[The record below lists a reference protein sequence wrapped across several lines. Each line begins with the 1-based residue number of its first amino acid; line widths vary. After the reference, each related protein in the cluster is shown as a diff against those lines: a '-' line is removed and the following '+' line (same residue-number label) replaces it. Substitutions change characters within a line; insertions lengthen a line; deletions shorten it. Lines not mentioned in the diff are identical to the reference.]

1 MANAA
6 WPPTLPSY
14 VLEQG
19 YQETL
24 PDNNI
29 ESSVEAGA
37 AKVRPRFTAQFQKF
51 TCAVQ
56 MTAAQSATFRDFFN
70 NTLNTGSLPFDWV
83 HPSTRQ
89 AVTFQFRKPVPQA
102 ASQGGI
108 YQVWTLNLELRSYN

>member
-1 MANAA
+1 MANAV

-19 YQETL
+19 YQENL

-37 AKVRPRFTAQFQKF
+37 AKVRPRFTAKFQKI
-51 TCAVQ
+51 TCTVQ
-56 MTAAQSATFRDFFN
+56 MDPTQSATFRDFFN
-70 NTLNTGSLPFDWV
+70 TTLLMGSLPFDWV

-102 ASQGGI
+102 ASQGGF
-108 YQVWTLNLELRSYN
+108 YSLWTLNLELRSYN